1 MASSDDEYVQDIS
14 SPEASAPRR
23 PANGGTKS
31 RAPDGPSSR
40 TGAFN
45 LDVDRTWENLP
56 TDEAGELRI
65 EALQAK
71 QRKR

>member
-1 MASSDDEYVQDIS
+1 MASSDEEYIQDLSSDE
-14 SPEASAPRR
+14 ATPRQTTR
-23 PANGGTKS
+23 GANTRTS
-31 RAPDGPSSR
+31 DLANRA
-40 TGAFN
+40 GAFN

-56 TDEAGELRI
+56 EDEHGQIRI